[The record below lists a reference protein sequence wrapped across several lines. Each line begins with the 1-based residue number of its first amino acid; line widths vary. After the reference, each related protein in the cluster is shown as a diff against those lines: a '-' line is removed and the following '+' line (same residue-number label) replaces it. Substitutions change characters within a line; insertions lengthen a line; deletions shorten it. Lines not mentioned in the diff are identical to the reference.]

1 MTLSVNQLNARR
13 FLINVDEMSLS
24 FLWTSREFESLEP
37 SGDERSGAET
47 SANEVSTLLCLG
59 GVYEVTA
66 ETPTWRQHQPL
77 HLVIADASVTLPYIV
92 LPTVR
97 PKSTS
102 SCPVTSESHERSSSS
117 TFSFSP
123 TFCYQI
129 NQHLDCRARILE
141 DLHEPMLHKVF

>member
-1 MTLSVNQLNARR
+1 MNQLNARR
-13 FLINVDEMSLS
+13 LLIKVDEMAMSLS

-37 SGDERSGAET
+37 SGDEP
-47 SANEVSTLLCLG
+47 NEVRLLCLG

>member
-1 MTLSVNQLNARR
+1 MNQLNARR
-13 FLINVDEMSLS
+13 LLIKVDEMAMSSS
-24 FLWTSREFESLEP
+24 FLWTSHEFESLEP
-37 SGDERSGAET
+37 SGDEP
-47 SANEVSTLLCLG
+47 NEVRLLCLG

>member
-1 MTLSVNQLNARR
+1 MNQLNARR
-13 FLINVDEMSLS
+13 LLIKVDEMAMSLS
-24 FLWTSREFESLEP
+24 FLWTSHEFESLEP
-37 SGDERSGAET
+37 SGDEP
-47 SANEVSTLLCLG
+47 NEVRLLCLG

-102 SCPVTSESHERSSSS
+102 SCSVTPESHKRSSSS
-117 TFSFSP
+117 SFSLSP
-123 TFCYQI
+123 TFCCQI
-129 NQHLDCRARILE
+129 NEHLDCRARIPE
-141 DLHEPMLHKVF
+141 DLHEAMLNKVF

>member
-1 MTLSVNQLNARR
+1 MNQLNARR
-13 FLINVDEMSLS
+13 LLIKVDEMAMSLS

-37 SGDERSGAET
+37 SGDEP
-47 SANEVSTLLCLG
+47 NEVRLLCLG

-97 PKSTS
+97 PKPTS